1 MKNYLLILFLFFTLS
16 NAKSIES
23 KIIHSIENEVI
34 TNIDIKNE
42 FKYLV
47 ALNNSLKE
55 LDKETLLNISNESI
69 IREKIKKI
77 EILKNFKVLKL
88 NKDYYELLVKN
99 IYTRL
104 NLKSINEFEIYL
116 KNYDLKIS
124 DIKKK
129 ITIDALWNEL
139 IIKKY
144 ASKVAI
150 NEAAIKKEIL
160 NNSKIQS
167 KEYLLSEIIFE
178 IVNKEEIEKKY
189 NEIVKSIDEIG
200 FENSAA
206 TYSFSDTSKIGG
218 DIGWINESSLNN
230 DIKNCGV
237 TVHLVDA
244 GIDTGTVLYQ
254 DTIKVTR
261 KDNFNTYPYLQI
273 AKAIPL
279 LEQTIEDCKKKELN
293 RQIIKTQSNLYTHPT
308 LYQYLM
314 NRIKGVK

>member
-116 KNYDLKIS
+116 KNYDLKID
-124 DIKKK
+124 DIKTK
-129 ITIDALWNEL
+129 ITIDTLWNEL
-139 IIKKY
+139 IIRKY
-144 ASKVAI
+144 DSKINI
-150 NEAAIKKEIL
+150 NEDKIKKKIL
-160 NNSKIQS
+160 KNSKIRS
-167 KEYLLSEIIFE
+167 KEYQLSEIIFE
-178 IVNKEEIEKKY
+178 ITNKEEIEKKY
-189 NEIVKSIDEIG
+189 TQVVKSINEIG

-206 TYSFSDTSKIGG
+206 IYSFSESAKIGG
-218 DIGWINESSLNN
+218 DIGWINQNSLNKN
-230 DIKNCGV
+230 IKINIISLEVGEI
-237 TVHLVDA
+237 TQPIILSN
-244 GIDTGTVLYQ
+244 GILILKLINTKNSET
-254 DTIKVTR
+254 TINIENELK
-261 KDNFNTYPYLQI
+261 
-273 AKAIPL
+273 KAINY
-279 LEQTIEDCKKKELN
+279 ERN
-293 RQIIKTQSNLYTHPT
+293 RQLNQYSKIYYNKIKKNLDFD
-308 LYQYLM
+308 
-314 NRIKGVK
+314 G